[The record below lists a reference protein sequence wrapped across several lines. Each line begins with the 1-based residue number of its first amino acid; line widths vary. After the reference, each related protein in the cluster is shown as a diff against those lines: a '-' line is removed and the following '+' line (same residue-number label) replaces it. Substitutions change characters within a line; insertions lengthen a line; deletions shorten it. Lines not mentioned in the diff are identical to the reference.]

1 MSATAKAKS
10 AKKVSDV
17 KGSGTDLR
25 GAAQLSIAAVKGVVD
40 LVESLHGTI
49 ATLSPIVGATR
60 GDRTQGI
67 TGLVYRSIR
76 GVTKVTG
83 AAVDLVLEQ
92 LTPILN
98 THAATPIGPR
108 EAILAAL
115 NGVFGDFLAKA
126 NNPLA
131 IPMQLRQK
139 GRGINISRLELA
151 DAFPNPNGK
160 LLIIIHGLC
169 MNDLQ
174 WQRDGHDHGRELAS
188 RFDYTPLYL
197 HYNSG
202 LHVSINGQALSALLE
217 DLLEQWPHPIDELV
231 ILGHSMGGLVA
242 RSACHYASRDQRS
255 WPKQLKKL
263 IFLGTPHHGAP
274 LERAG
279 SWLDFLLG
287 VSPYSAPFA
296 RLGMA
301 RSDGIRDLRHGMLL
315 EEDWQAHSSST
326 RADIRTPVPLPEGVD
341 CYTIAATRQHP
352 PKDPDGKHNPGVSDP
367 GGTIPI
373 NSNKLARLP
382 VRSDGLVPVSSA
394 LGHHPN
400 ATRALDFASTRQK
413 IFFDMSHFDLLN
425 RAEVFEQ
432 LCDWLG
438 TKTPQT
444 KPA

>member
-1 MSATAKAKS
+1 MPGSAKQKS
-10 AKKVSDV
+10 AKNAFGV
-17 KGSGTDLR
+17 KGTGTDLR
-25 GAAQLSIAAVKGVVD
+25 GAAQLSVAAVQGVVD

-49 ATLSPIVGATR
+49 ATLSPIVGAPR
-60 GDRTQGI
+60 RDRTQGV

-76 GVTKVTG
+76 GVTEVTG
-83 AAVDLVLEQ
+83 ATLDLVLKQ

-98 THAATPIGPR
+98 SRAATPIAPR
-108 EAILAAL
+108 EASLAAL
-115 NGVFGDFLAKA
+115 NGVFGDFLAKS

-139 GRGINISRLELA
+139 GCGIKIGRPELA
-151 DAFPNPNGK
+151 EAFPKPNGK

-174 WQRDGHDHGRELAS
+174 WQRDGHDHGRALAA
-188 RFDYTPLYL
+188 RFGYAPLYL

-202 LHVSINGQALSALLE
+202 VHVSGNGQALSALLE
-217 DLLEQWPHPIDELV
+217 DLIEQWPHPVEELV

-242 RSACHYASRDQRS
+242 RSACHYAGREKRF
-255 WPKQLKKL
+255 WPRHLKKL

-315 EEDWQAHSSST
+315 EEDWQAHPST
-326 RADIRTPVPLPEGVD
+326 TRTDIRSPVPLPKGVD
-341 CYTIAATRQHP
+341 CYAIAATRQHP
-352 PKDPDGKHNPGVSDP
+352 PPGPDGNRNQAGTNPSGS
-367 GGTIPI
+367 
-373 NSNKLARLP
+373 KELARLP
-382 VRSDGLVPVSSA
+382 VRSDGLVPVGSA
-394 LGHHPN
+394 LGRHPKL
-400 ATRALDFASTRQK
+400 TQALDFPKDRQK
-413 IFFDMSHFDLLN
+413 FFFDMNHFDLLN

-432 LCDWLG
+432 LCDWAG
-438 TKTPQT
+438 TSTPQP